1 MEKNGSFLRV
11 CVEFLEKI
19 EKLQAKNFEKA
30 GKAMGDCIMA
40 DHLVHV
46 VGTGGHTH
54 LPAYDMFYRAGG
66 LAAVSFVP
74 ALGAL
79 YGPVQATYGMRIER
93 TPGYMTQ
100 VIDYFRVGKGDVAIV
115 WNNIGV
121 NAATIDSCL
130 ACKEKGAYTIGVAG
144 SPWMDQIPKDH
155 FTRHPSRKDLRDV
168 VDLFIDDYNPV
179 GDSVMEIDGFDRPF
193 APISGVTDMYIAR
206 RLDIEAIKYM
216 VKKGFKPPVYMS
228 ANRIGGD
235 EANAAL
241 IEKYFNRIKLL

>member
-1 MEKNGSFLRV
+1 MAEDRSFFEI
-11 CVEFLEKI
+11 CVEFLERI
-19 EKLQAKNFEKA
+19 EKEQGDRFKKA
-30 GKAMGDCIMA
+30 GQMMGECIMQ

-46 VGTGGHTH
+46 VGTGGHTN
-54 LPAYDMFYRAGG
+54 LPPYDMFYRAGG
-66 LAAVSFVP
+66 LSAVNFVP

-79 YGPVQATYGMRIER
+79 YGPVQATYGMRVER

-100 VIDYFRVGKGDVAIV
+100 VIDYYRVGKGDVAIV

-121 NAATIDSCL
+121 NAATIDAAL

-144 SPWMDQIPKDH
+144 SPWMDSIPKDH
-155 FTRHPSRKDLRDV
+155 YTRHPSRKDLRDI

-179 GDSVMEIDGFDRPF
+179 GDSVVEVEGFDRPF
-193 APISGVTDMYIAR
+193 GPISGVTDMYIAR

-216 VKKGFKPPVYMS
+216 VGKGFEPPVYMS
-228 ANRIGGD
+228 ANRVGGD
-235 EANAAL
+235 EANAKL